1 MELFDLKGKVAIVTG
16 AGAGMGRETSILF
29 AKEGARV
36 ALFDIN
42 EEDGLNVI
50 EEIRAIGG
58 IAKFW
63 KVDVSNEE
71 NVKQA
76 INEVKQ
82 DCGKIDILINNAGIV
97 GVDKKTHELSNDEWD
112 QVFNV
117 DVKGVFYCSKY
128 VIPHM
133 LENKGGSIVNLSSIY
148 GTLGSHE
155 LTPYHAAKGAVYA
168 MTKQDAISYA
178 KDNIRVNSIHPGTI
192 MTPLVKELGSRM
204 EGGLPA
210 YEKLMGEK
218 HPIGHAGEPIDVAYG
233 CLYLASDESKFV
245 TGEDLYI
252 DGGYSA
258 Q

>member
-1 MELFDLKGKVAIVTG
+1 MDRLKGKVAIITG

-82 DCGKIDILINNAGIV
+82 DCGKIDILINNAGIT
-97 GVDKKTHELSNDEWD
+97 GVDKKTHELTNDEWD

>member
-1 MELFDLKGKVAIVTG
+1 MDRLKGKVAIVTG

-29 AKEGARV
+29 AREGASV

-42 EEDGLNVI
+42 EQDGLNVI
-50 EEIRAIGG
+50 KEIREIGG

-82 DCGKIDILINNAGIV
+82 ECGKIDILINNAGIT
-97 GVDKKTHELSNDEWD
+97 GVDKKTHELTNDEWD

-178 KDNIRVNSIHPGTI
+178 KNNIRVNSIHPGTI

>member
-1 MELFDLKGKVAIVTG
+1 MDRLKGKVAIITG

-29 AKEGARV
+29 AQEGCSV
-36 ALFDIN
+36 AVFEIDEKSGVDTANEIN
-42 EEDGLNVI
+42 QN
-50 EEIRAIGG
+50 GG

-63 KVDVSNEE
+63 KVDVSDEE
-71 NVKQA
+71 NVKTA
-76 INEVKQ
+76 VEAVKREF
-82 DCGKIDILINNAGIV
+82 GKIDILINNAGIV
-97 GVDKKTHELSNDEWD
+97 GVDKKTHELTNEEWD

-117 DVKGVFYCSKY
+117 DVKGVFYCTKH
-128 VIPHM
+128 VIPFM
-133 LENKGGSIVNLSSIY
+133 LENKQGSIVNLSSIY

-155 LTPYHAAKGAVYA
+155 LTPYHAAKGAVFA

-178 KDNIRVNSIHPGTI
+178 KNNIRVNSIHPGTI

-204 EGGLPA
+204 EGGLDA
-210 YEKLMGEK
+210 YNKLMSEK

-245 TGEDLYI
+245 TGINLYI